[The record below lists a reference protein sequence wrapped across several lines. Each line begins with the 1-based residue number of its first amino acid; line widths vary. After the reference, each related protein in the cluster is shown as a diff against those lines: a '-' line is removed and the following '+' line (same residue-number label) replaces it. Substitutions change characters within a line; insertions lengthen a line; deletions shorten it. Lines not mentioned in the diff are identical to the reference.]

1 MMSTLSGAIIRHCL
15 VNEKKYWISVLK
27 VTMKCLAEKKTPIQF
42 FVCEASFMEIF
53 LHRYVGHWKII
64 NFSRKIVKSGWLI
77 LRVQFPQYSFWC
89 KGEFSMRMAYVV
101 FYLSSGSSRSC
112 TCFVR
117 RHGTEESVS
126 KLHRWTRK
134 HFKLL
139 ACWNFKIN
147 SFHLSLVCSELVSVS
162 DVNLHLW

>member
-1 MMSTLSGAIIRHCL
+1 M
-15 VNEKKYWISVLK
+15 
-27 VTMKCLAEKKTPIQF
+27 
-42 FVCEASFMEIF
+42 CEASFMEIF
-53 LHRYVGHWKII
+53 LHRDIGHWKII

-117 RHGTEESVS
+117 HHGTEESVS

-147 SFHLSLVCSELVSVS
+147 SILFISRAQWIGSSGFGQWCKFTFVIIILVQTAWLTNYLSGILLFTTQR
-162 DVNLHLW
+162 